1 MPRRRNSQT
10 PKQPQHVRHK
20 SQTDL
25 SSWRKGG
32 RSDSEKSVQNQES
45 ANNDSQEGSLDQA
58 LSYLEKG
65 KSIFRW
71 LCRIE
76 KIIATFLI

>member
-1 MPRRRNSQT
+1 MPRRQSSRT
-10 PKQPQHVRHK
+10 PKQPQRVRHK

-25 SSWRKGG
+25 SAWRKGG
-32 RSDSEKSVQNQES
+32 RIDSEKSLQNHES

-65 KSIFRW
+65 KSIFR
-71 LCRIE
+71 
-76 KIIATFLI
+76 